1 MGRKAGDM
9 EQDSSLQALDVRD
22 YPYGGVIVREGDDC
36 TFFYVVLNGEVQVSE
51 RGKNIRVL
59 SAHDI
64 FGLESVVFRRPSS
77 YTVRAITET
86 RVATYAPDALDRFLR
101 ENPRMALSILSSLL
115 HQLKDTTRTLADAS
129 SELALE
135 GVRLSFYADGERIVE
150 EGGRGKDFFR
160 LVSSEG
166 GLRVTSEGE
175 EIAWIRNPGEFFG
188 EMACFL
194 NIPHQATV
202 TSVGESAVE
211 VYEFNDI
218 ELIAKDNPDLV
229 LQMMRI
235 LVERLQDLN
244 PRKSK
249 TLH

>member
-1 MGRKAGDM
+1 MG
-9 EQDSSLQALDVRD
+9 QDPSLQALDVRD
-22 YPYGGVIVREGDDC
+22 YPYGGVIVREGEDC
-36 TFFYVVLNGEVQVSE
+36 AFFYVVLNGEVQISE

-64 FGLESVVFRRPSS
+64 FGLESVVFKRPSS

-86 RVATYAPDALDRFLR
+86 RVATYAPDVLDRFIR

-129 SELALE
+129 SELSLD
-135 GVRLSFYADGERIVE
+135 GVRLSFYADGETIIE
-150 EGGRGKDFFR
+150 EGGMGKDFYR

-166 GLRVTSEGE
+166 GLRVTSGGE
-175 EIAWIRNPGEFFG
+175 EIGWIRKPGEFFG

-194 NIPHQATV
+194 GVPHQATV

-211 VYEFNDI
+211 VYPFSDI
-218 ELIAKDNPDLV
+218 ELVARDNPDLV
-229 LQMMRI
+229 LQMLRI

-244 PRKSK
+244 PQKPK